1 MERETLETQ
10 QASANA
16 DAGFWQTTAGR
27 IAGRALAVV
36 TGCGLLAASL
46 GFGSTD
52 VDIAVPTPCQ
62 YPQKTSYILV
72 ALDGVRW
79 QEIFEG
85 SDPTRTDEVVSARD
99 LTPHIHALADRGVA
113 LGAPG
118 HTEFSA
124 SGPNF
129 VSLPG
134 YSEMLVGRPPACT
147 DNDCSQTPSFT
158 LIDGF
163 AERYGAE
170 TVAAFTSWR
179 NIERVAAS
187 GSDAGVSAGRTGGRT
202 RSILLEDPTMRELLE
217 HGEED
222 FDKDDYRPDALT
234 IPLALEFMR
243 KAPPSFMFVSLGDT
257 DEHAHHDEYG
267 EYLES
272 LRNADNFIGQ
282 LAALAEQRRAM
293 GIETV
298 IVVTTDHGRAA
309 NFKDHGGAYPESSRT
324 WLVAAGGPVPVRGE
338 VATSSARTLSDIA
351 PTIASWA
358 GVRMEIA
365 ENTGALIPE
374 LSRVCAPP
382 RREPAP
388 ENAARQELLD
398 SPPPRESQ
406 APLWTGST

>member
-1 MERETLETQ
+1 MERETLETPQ
-10 QASANA
+10 LSSIT
-16 DAGFWQTTAGR
+16 GFWQTTAGR
-27 IAGRALAVV
+27 ITGRVAAVA

-52 VDIAVPTPCQ
+52 VDIAVPTPCEYQ
-62 YPQKTSYILV
+62 QKTSYILV

-79 QEIFEG
+79 QEIFQG
-85 SDPTRTDEVVSARD
+85 TDPTRSDEVVSARA
-99 LTPHIHALADRGVA
+99 LTPHIHALADKGVA
-113 LGAPG
+113 IGAPD

-147 DNDCSQTPSFT
+147 DNDCSQTASFT

-170 TVAAFTSWR
+170 SVAAFTSWR

-187 GSDAGVSAGRTGGRT
+187 SNSEAGVSAGRTGGRT
-202 RSILLEDPTMRELLE
+202 RSILMEDPAMRELLE

-257 DEHAHHDEYG
+257 DEHAHHDEYN
-267 EYLES
+267 EYLEA

-282 LAALAEQRRAM
+282 LSAMADARRAA

-298 IVVTTDHGRAA
+298 IIVTTDHGRAA
-309 NFKDHGGAYPESSRT
+309 NFKDHGGPFPESSRT
-324 WLVAAGGPVPVRGE
+324 WLVASGGPVPIKGE
-338 VATSSARTLSDIA
+338 VATSTARTLSDIA

-365 ENTGALIPE
+365 ETTGTLIPE
-374 LSRVCAPP
+374 LSGVCGPV
-382 RREPAP
+382 RREAPAA
-388 ENAARQELLD
+388 NAARKDVLD
-398 SPPPRESQ
+398 VPAPDAEPRV
-406 APLWTGST
+406 WTGST